1 MTNNVTIQDTMTVA
15 DLRRMLENV
24 PDDAV
29 VWVFNDDEAT
39 FTPAVAATHDKR
51 VNGFNIWFNPPW

>member
-1 MTNNVTIQDTMTVA
+1 MTVA

>member
-24 PDDAV
+24 PDETV
-29 VWVFNDDEAT
+29 VWVYDDNEGT

-51 VNGFNIWFNPPW
+51 VDGFNIWVNPS